1 LRNAAGSA
9 TVARLMLDHV
19 THLQTG
25 RELSPGQIEEAV
37 AALLDPQRED
47 SAKADF
53 LKALRQKG
61 ETAGELAGFAQC
73 LLKRAVD
80 PQLDPA
86 RLPGPVLDVCGTGG
100 DQMDLFNVSTT
111 SMFVLAAGGA
121 AVVKHGNRAI
131 TSQCGGADVLE
142 ALGVRIDLPPEK
154 LRTAVETLGVGFV
167 FAPHYHPAFKAVAP
181 VRKTLAAQGIPTI
194 FNMLGP
200 LLNPARPA
208 YQMVGLFSGALLE
221 KYGQTLAHLGRE
233 RAWALHGNG
242 TDELAN
248 TGPSDVL
255 EVTQKTLRRFAI
267 DPAQLGLPLAAPA
280 QLRGG
285 DRTENARILTGI
297 LSGTEPGPK
306 TDIVLLNAAA
316 GFVITGLAPDLA
328 AGLDRAREQITSR
341 RALAKLQALQD
352 FSA

>member
-1 LRNAAGSA
+1 LRNATGSA
-9 TVARLMLDHV
+9 TVPGLMRELV
-19 THLQTG
+19 NHLQTG
-25 RELSPGQIEEAV
+25 QELSSEQIEEAV
-37 AALLDPQRED
+37 AALLDPREED
-47 SAKADF
+47 SSKADF

-61 ETAGELAGFAQC
+61 ESAGELAGFAQC

-80 PQLDPA
+80 PELDPA
-86 RLPGPVLDVCGTGG
+86 RLPGPALDVCGTGG
-100 DQMDLFNVSTT
+100 DRMELFNVSTT
-111 SMFVLAAGGA
+111 SMFVLAAGGV

-142 ALGVRIDLPPEK
+142 ALGVRIDLPPAI
-154 LRTAVETLGVGFV
+154 LRNALETLGVGFV
-167 FAPHYHPAFKAVAP
+167 FAPHYHPAFKSIAP

-208 YQMVGLFSGALLE
+208 YQMVGLFSGGLLE
-221 KYGQTLAHLGRE
+221 KYGQTLARLGRQK
-233 RAWALHGNG
+233 AWALHGDG
-242 TDELAN
+242 TDELTN

-255 EVTQKTLRRFAI
+255 ETTPQSFRRFAI
-267 DPAQLGLPLAAPA
+267 DPAQLGLPLVPPA

-297 LSGTEPGPK
+297 LAGTEPGPK

-341 RALAKLQALQD
+341 RALAKLQALQA